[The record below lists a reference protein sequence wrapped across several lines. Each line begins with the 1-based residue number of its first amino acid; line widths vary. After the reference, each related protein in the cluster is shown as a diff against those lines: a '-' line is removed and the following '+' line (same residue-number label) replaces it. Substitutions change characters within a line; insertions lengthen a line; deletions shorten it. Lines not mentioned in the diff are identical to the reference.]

1 MEMSRR
7 RGISYALHFL
17 KKSIVAY
24 IAVAVSSPAFAV
36 ASVCTVTFVL
46 IRATAHVHTV
56 EYCVH
61 IREFVACY
69 GAMQYFEA
77 ALG

>member
-1 MEMSRR
+1 MGVSRR
-7 RGISYALHFL
+7 RGISYARQLL
-17 KKSIVAY
+17 AGGIVAY
-24 IAVAVSSPAFAV
+24 IAVAVSSLGFAV
-36 ASVCTVTFVL
+36 AAVCTVTFVL

-61 IREFVACY
+61 IVEFMACD
-69 GAMQYFEA
+69 GAVQHFEA

>member
-7 RGISYALHFL
+7 RGISYARQLL
-17 KKSIVAY
+17 AGGIVAY